1 MLAFFIN
8 FNNFLWVYTISN
20 GVTAGNLH
28 TLVSTAYL
36 WNRNILSVSAMEF
49 HWDIQSSSKSF
60 PDMTGRELA
69 LDRIISHMN
78 FRRSLFWMQRKKY
91 NLFVNRI
98 FPCLLVSKA
107 MLYIGV

>member
-1 MLAFFIN
+1 MFFIN
-8 FNNFLWVYTISN
+8 FNNFLWVYGISN

-36 WNRNILSVSAMEF
+36 WNILSVSAMEF
-49 HWDIQSSSKSF
+49 HWDIQSSSKIF

-69 LDRIISHMN
+69 LARIISHTN

-98 FPCLLVSKA
+98 LPCLLVSKA